1 MILIIPPDAEPS
13 APAPASTPAPHP
25 CLRCGA
31 CCASFRVAFYWAET
45 SPPSADGIPQEL
57 TAKLDP
63 LRVAMR
69 GTDQAQPRCVA
80 LRGGIGVDAHCA
92 EYARRPSP
100 CRELKPAWEDGL
112 PSPQC
117 DRARQRHGLAP
128 LTAMDWIEWRSA
140 TAARVEAGETP
151 ALEPRTGQTKFTGG
165 LAQPGSTTPGG
176 TQLPN

>member
-1 MILIIPPDAEPS
+1 MILISPPDAKPS
-13 APAPASTPAPHP
+13 APTPAATPAPHP

-117 DRARQRHGLAP
+117 DRARLRHGLAP
-128 LTAMDWIEWRSA
+128 LQPSDWLPP
-140 TAARVEAGETP
+140 P
-151 ALEPRTGQTKFTGG
+151 AL
-165 LAQPGSTTPGG
+165 QPLSTPEYPG
-176 TQLPN
+176 